1 MYVLVSGCAESRR
14 AGACTAPPSQAK
26 HIRESYNR
34 FRANRDQSITEI
46 HEFVKKVCVSLTQT
60 RGKDLPV

>member
-1 MYVLVSGCAESRR
+1 MATGLADFSLL
-14 AGACTAPPSQAK
+14 PQAK

-46 HEFVKKVCVSLTQT
+46 HEFVKKVSSIPS
-60 RGKDLPV
+60 RHRA